1 MNERFV
7 QTPHEPDQIPLNG
20 LVAGKSVV
28 KADHG
33 REEPVVRYERVPEAL
48 RRQSLGRTSD
58 EVMNEATTLEPADSR
73 ARGCERLSA
82 PREIRPRA

>member
-7 QTPHEPDQIPLNG
+7 QTPHEPDQIALNG

-33 REEPVVRYERVPEAL
+33 REEPVVRYERVPEACGGNL
-48 RRQSLGRTSD
+48 SD
-58 EVMNEATTLEPADSR
+58 ARVMR
-73 ARGCERLSA
+73 
-82 PREIRPRA
+82 